1 MTPTEYSSANARD
14 SDVRE
19 LTLSAFS
26 ASEEAKGLFNVSDDY
41 NLDYF
46 TFRFS
51 SHVSIYHFL
60 SPSL

>member
-1 MTPTEYSSANARD
+1 MTPTEYSSANAGD

-19 LTLSAFS
+19 LTLSALS

-51 SHVSIYHFL
+51 SRVSIYHFL